1 MSLRALSTSVAC
13 SRTEHCG
20 CHHAAIVQ
28 SLPRITIKV
37 GVHIT
42 DSTLCRGA
50 HTTYNCIEPTIQ
62 RMLCAWT

>member
-13 SRTEHCG
+13 SCTEHCG

-42 DSTLCRGA
+42 DSTLCRTPL
-50 HTTYNCIEPTIQ
+50 TTVLNQQFNECFV
-62 RMLCAWT
+62 LGLKL